1 MDNYKRV
8 ILLGVESVFGGYD
21 RRWEADLD
29 YERKLIIFPR
39 ATFHLNYN
47 TVPNQ
52 DRVIVAHVRY
62 LLQVILCQNLSFL
75 DQ

>member
-1 MDNYKRV
+1 MDNYNRV

-39 ATFHLNYN
+39 ATFHLDYN
-47 TVPNQ
+47 I
-52 DRVIVAHVRY
+52 DRDRSIY
-62 LLQVILCQNLSFL
+62 IFII
-75 DQ
+75 

>member
-1 MDNYKRV
+1 MDNYNRV

-39 ATFHLNYN
+39 ATF
-47 TVPNQ
+47 
-52 DRVIVAHVRY
+52 
-62 LLQVILCQNLSFL
+62 FL
-75 DQ
+75 DYNSSTSYTTPSTKTNSLHNQT

>member
-1 MDNYKRV
+1 MDNYNRV

-39 ATFHLNYN
+39 ATFHLDYN
-47 TVPNQ
+47 KSSPV
-52 DRVIVAHVRY
+52 
-62 LLQVILCQNLSFL
+62 FG
-75 DQ
+75 